1 MRLLVVED
9 NKDLAKA
16 LRAILEKN
24 HYSVDVVHN
33 GLDGVIY
40 GLSDNYDALILDV
53 MLPGKNGFEVLKEI
67 RAEQRK
73 IPILMLT
80 ARSSVS
86 DKIEGLDEGADD
98 YLAKPFDVNELLARI
113 RAILRRKEVF
123 KTNTLAYKNL
133 ILDDKTYELIYK
145 DKKIRLN
152 KKAYQIMEM
161 LMEFPKEVVSM
172 TQFIEHIW
180 GWDTDIENNVI
191 WVYISNLRTHLKQL
205 KAPFDIKTIRGIG
218 YLLGESD
225 D

>member
-16 LRAILEKN
+16 LRVILEKN

-80 ARSSVS
+80 AKSSVS
-86 DKIEGLDEGADD
+86 DKVEGLDEGADD

-113 RAILRRKEVF
+113 RAMLRRKEVF

-191 WVYISNLRTHLKQL
+191 WVYVSNLRTHLKTL
-205 KAPFDIKTIRGIG
+205 EAPFYIKTIRGIG

>member
-16 LRAILEKN
+16 LKAILEKN

-53 MLPGKNGFEVLKEI
+53 MLPGKNGFDVLKEI

-80 ARSSVS
+80 AKSSVS
-86 DKIEGLDEGADD
+86 DKVEGLDYGADD

-113 RAILRRKEVF
+113 RAMLRRKEVF

-191 WVYISNLRTHLKQL
+191 WVYVSNLRTHLKTL
-205 KAPFDIKTIRGIG
+205 EAPFDIKTIRGIG

>member
-80 ARSSVS
+80 AKSSVS

-113 RAILRRKEVF
+113 RAILRRKDVF

-145 DKKIRLN
+145 DNKIRLN